1 MEKKKIFGHCDFVKG
16 NLLLL
21 PNLKSRK
28 QLVEL
33 QKSVLLVF
41 SCTQKNNVIK
51 NENEFG
57 MMKSMSNRDLNFFK
71 KLMNLNTI

>member
-33 QKSVLLVF
+33 
-41 SCTQKNNVIK
+41 
-51 NENEFG
+51 
-57 MMKSMSNRDLNFFK
+57 
-71 KLMNLNTI
+71 